1 MERMTAAIVPFPYRT
16 VAEVSLR
23 AILKNCH
30 AIRSETA
37 KEVLP
42 VVKADAYGHG
52 MVPVVRALVN
62 RSAVRMVCVANL
74 DEALELRRRFP
85 QLGILVLSGF
95 FPHQIDAY
103 VRYRITPL
111 IHTLT
116 HLQALVGRA
125 KLPELHL
132 KVDTGLRRLGI
143 RQEEL
148 PAAID
153 ALEKIGTK
161 LSGFATHFAESE
173 DVRSDFTDK
182 QVGLFEATV
191 AMFREKKLLHT
202 DARIHVANSGGSL
215 RKKLSVST
223 AVRPGIA
230 LYGSAPHP
238 RWQELLVPA
247 LTWKTRV
254 LALKTLQKGDTVGYG
269 RTYKAKKR
277 EKLAVLPIGYADG
290 YRRAFSNQGEV
301 LLGGKRVPIR
311 GRVSMDL
318 VAVDVTGLTVREG
331 AEAVLIGKVG
341 KEAILAAEL
350 AQWADTI
357 SYEIFCGISA
367 RVPRIYLD

>member
-1 MERMTAAIVPFPYRT
+1 MTAAVVPFPYRT

-30 AIRSETA
+30 ALRSETG

-95 FPHQIDAY
+95 FPHQVDAY

-111 IHTLT
+111 LHTLT
-116 HLQALVGRA
+116 HVQALVGRA

-132 KVDTGLRRLGI
+132 KVDSGLHRLGLRP
-143 RQEEL
+143 EEL
-148 PAAID
+148 PAAAE
-153 ALEKIGTK
+153 ALAAMPTK

-173 DVRSDFTDK
+173 DVRSEFTTK
-182 QVGLFEATV
+182 QIEAFEESLA
-191 AMFREKKLLHT
+191 AFREKKLLHT

-215 RKKLSVST
+215 GKKLSVST
-223 AVRPGIA
+223 AIRPGIA
-230 LYGSAPHP
+230 LYGSAPHG
-238 RWQELLVPA
+238 RWRDLLVPA
-247 LTWKTRV
+247 LTWKTRI

-269 RTYKAKKR
+269 RTYRAKKKER
-277 EKLAVLPIGYADG
+277 VAVLPIGYADG

-301 LLGGKRVPIR
+301 ILAGKRVPIR

-318 VAVDVTGLTVREG
+318 IAVDVTGLTVREG
-331 AEAVLIGKVG
+331 TEAVLIGKVG
-341 KEAILAAEL
+341 KEEILADEL
-350 AQWADTI
+350 AEWADTI
-357 SYEIFCGISA
+357 SYEIFCGISS